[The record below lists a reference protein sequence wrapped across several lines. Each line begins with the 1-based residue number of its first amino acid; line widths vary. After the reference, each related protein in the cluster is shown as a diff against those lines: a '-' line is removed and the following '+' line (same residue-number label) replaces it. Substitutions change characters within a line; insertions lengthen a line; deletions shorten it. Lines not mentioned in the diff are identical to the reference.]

1 MGRYFLIVQD
11 AVCGVNNSDEDDLMM
26 VMMRVM
32 RMLMMILANVS

>member
-26 VMMRVM
+26 VMMR
-32 RMLMMILANVS
+32 MLMMILANVS